1 MLSPAMSPKHVRNN
15 LESVGPMA
23 KLAQTLKDDVARLNQ
38 YRSELESLIKEY
50 LVGNTVR
57 QHFIM
62 TRAIK
67 L

>member
-1 MLSPAMSPKHVRNN
+1 
-15 LESVGPMA
+15 MA